1 MFKFSKKNKHGK
13 ENKKYKNIYELAVQN
28 SEDFEKNNDYTE
40 FTKETINIIENKIE
54 FLSKQG
60 IRRLTYCT
68 EEFHALTDMEQV
80 RKYLETQGFK
90 IHKFMYFDFQY
101 GIFNPKICLTADIR
115 W

>member
-1 MFKFSKKNKHGK
+1 MFNFRKNNK

-40 FTKETINIIENKIE
+40 FTQQTINIIENRIE
-54 FLSKQG
+54 ELSKQG
-60 IRRLTYCT
+60 VRELRYDTK
-68 EEFHALTDMEQV
+68 EFHVHTDMEQV
-80 RKYLETQGFK
+80 RKYFEIQGFK
-90 IHKFMYFDFQY
+90 IYKFMYFDFQY

>member
-40 FTKETINIIENKIE
+40 FTKEAINIIENKIE
-54 FLSKQG
+54 ELSEQG
-60 IRRLTYCT
+60 IRRLKYSTQ
-68 EEFHALTDMEQV
+68 EFNVHTDMNQV
-80 RKYLETQGFK
+80 FEHFKSQGFQ
-90 IHKFMYFDFQY
+90 IHEFRHFDCQY
-101 GIFNPKICLTADIR
+101 GIFTPKKCLSADIR